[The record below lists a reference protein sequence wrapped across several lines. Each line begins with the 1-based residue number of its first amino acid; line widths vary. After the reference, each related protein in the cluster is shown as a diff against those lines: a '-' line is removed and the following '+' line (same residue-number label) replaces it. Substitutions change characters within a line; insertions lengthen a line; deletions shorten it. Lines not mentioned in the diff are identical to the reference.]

1 MCLLELVVDLVEEVT
16 RLQTENT
23 RMAEECARLAVENTW
38 LAEDHA
44 RFRDH
49 SVKMIEEV
57 KTKSQEIT
65 SEWPFS

>member
-1 MCLLELVVDLVEEVT
+1 MCLPELVIDLVEKVT

-23 RMAEECARLAVENTW
+23 RMAEECARLAAENTW

-49 SVKMIEEV
+49 SVKMTEEV
-57 KTKSQEIT
+57 KTKS
-65 SEWPFS
+65 